1 MIDIRGIGAE
11 YRIAAVFAVIAFFV
25 TILGGIIA
33 GVSIGVVVFRVIVS
47 CIIFGGLGFGVV
59 YVLKNYVPE
68 VMDLFTSQNSAAGQ
82 GPDSVEIPGDE
93 GEADVEGAAEG
104 SGSDGGFTE
113 LSGEDFPRVSE
124 ATDTSAMDESL
135 NQADSGGMNAKKG
148 KLGKHIISDESKFQ
162 YEPKLM
168 AQAVRTMMKRDE

>member
-1 MIDIRGIGAE
+1 MIDIKSIGAE
-11 YRIAAVFAVIAFFV
+11 YRTAALFAVIAFFV

-33 GVSIGVVVFRVIVS
+33 GVSAGVGVFRVIVAWV
-47 CIIFGGLGFGVV
+47 IFGARGFGVV

-68 VMDLFTSQNSAAGQ
+68 VMDLFASHGPAAGQ
-82 GPDSVEIPGDE
+82 GPDSVEIAQGDGETPG
-93 GEADVEGAAEG
+93 EGASEEAG
-104 SGSDGGFTE
+104 SEGGFTE
-113 LSGEDFPRVSE
+113 LSGEDFPRVGGAS
-124 ATDTSAMDESL
+124 DTSAMDESL
-135 NQADSGGMNAKKG
+135 NSAESGGMNAKKG